1 MDIQQQLDSI
11 QSRREKMLNL
21 TPAEINANK
30 VNEFYQEVL
39 RAKTV
44 NENAPAQLKDAEN
57 AYYKARFGDKYMDV
71 QRQKYTAESK
81 EVLQSMMESHQQE
94 LSKTDKK
101 IKTYASSATYLK
113 NLEGV
118 KKMWLYKIKQ
128 SVDQVNASKAS
139 LNNRN
144 TFYADQ
150 EHDDL
155 SNWIL
160 FENCFLVSFILV
172 TIVTTIMGYRG
183 EDLKMKITGIIGLLC
198 IVFFTNKVVSLW
210 RYLPKSVTY
219 YIQWGYDPMES
230 KVPWILVIVFL
241 LFGVL
246 CIVYINSIK
255 AFLENMTD
263 RWHGRTPRH
272 IDARYQP
279 RRYIPPVYRAPV
291 YRAPVYRTPAYRS
304 PAYRSPAVRNLAT
317 LRSPNYQVRYA
328 PTQQELQNVRLRRT
342 R

>member
-11 QSRREKMLNL
+11 QSKNEKTLNL
-21 TPAEINANK
+21 TPAEQNANK
-30 VNEFYQEVL
+30 VDEYYQEVL

-44 NENAPAQLKDAEN
+44 NDNAPTQLKDAET

-81 EVLQSMMESHQQE
+81 EVLESMMNSHQQE
-94 LSKTDKK
+94 LTKTDDK
-101 IKTYASSATYLK
+101 IKAYASSAIYLT
-113 NLEGV
+113 NLEEV
-118 KKMWLYKIKQ
+118 KKMWLDKIKILVQ
-128 SVDQVNASKAS
+128 QINASKAS

-150 EHDDL
+150 EHSTL
-155 SNWIL
+155 SIWIL
-160 FENCFLVSFILV
+160 FENCFIISFILI

-183 EDLKMKITGIIGLLC
+183 EDLKMKIIGIVGLLC
-198 IVFFTNKVVSLW
+198 ILFFTNKAVSLW

-219 YIQWGYDPMES
+219 YTQWGYDPMES

-241 LFGVL
+241 LFGTL

-263 RWHGRTPRH
+263 RWHGRPPRH

-279 RRYIPPVYRAPV
+279 RPY
-291 YRAPVYRTPAYRS
+291 S
-304 PAYRSPAVRNLAT
+304 PASSYPRYPRSDPRYP
-317 LRSPNYQVRYA
+317 RSDPRYPRSDPRYPGPWR
-328 PTQQELQNVRLRRT
+328 PTREELSRARDILRRA

>member
-11 QSRREKMLNL
+11 KSRRDNELNL
-21 TPAEINANK
+21 TPAEQNAK
-30 VNEFYQEVL
+30 IVDEFYQEVL

-44 NENAPAQLKDAEN
+44 NENAPTQLKDAED

-71 QRQKYTAESK
+71 QRQKYIAESK
-81 EVLQSMMESHQQE
+81 EVLQSMMDSHQQE
-94 LSKTDKK
+94 LKKTDDK

-113 NLEGV
+113 NLEGL
-118 KKMWLYKIKQ
+118 KKTWLDKIKILVQ
-128 SVDQVNASKAS
+128 QINASKAS

-150 EHDDL
+150 EQSEW

-160 FENCFLVSFILV
+160 FENCFILSFILV
-172 TIVTTIMGYRG
+172 TIVTTVMGYRG
-183 EDLKMKITGIIGLLC
+183 EDLTMKIIGIISLLC
-198 IVFFTNKVVSLW
+198 IVFFTNKVVALS

-230 KVPWILVIVFL
+230 KIPWLLVVLFV
-241 LFGVL
+241 LFGTI
-246 CIVYINSIK
+246 CIVYIKSIK
-255 AFLENMTD
+255 DFLENMTD

-279 RRYIPPVYRAPV
+279 RPYSPA
-291 YRAPVYRTPAYRS
+291 TAYRYPPAS
-304 PAYRSPAVRNLAT
+304 AYRYPPSAYRYPPSAYRYPPSTYRYPA
-317 LRSPNYQVRYA
+317 RYA
-328 PTQQELQNVRLRRT
+328 PTQEELRNVRLRRT